1 MKFENFNLSL
11 VALIES
17 FKFFGIVA
25 LIGVSEAIFFW
36 NTICE
41 EPLNESE
48 SVMLMF
54 SGP

>member
-1 MKFENFNLSL
+1 MKFENFKPSL

-17 FKFFGIVA
+17 FKFFGRVA
-25 LIGVSEAIFFW
+25 LMGDSSAIFFY

-41 EPLNESE
+41 DPLNESE
-48 SVMLMF
+48 SVMLIF